1 MIVTAALFCNDL
13 LITLAVCSG
22 QMHTIEAAVWTLLSL
37 GVSQYSTF
45 FKYLH
50 DSAEQY
56 YTHKSLEIAEENC
69 IWAERTVEEHLI

>member
-1 MIVTAALFCNDL
+1 MIYL
-13 LITLAVCSG
+13 LHLQFAVDRRTQLS
-22 QMHTIEAAVWTLLSL
+22 AVWTLLSL

-56 YTHKSLEIAEENC
+56 YTHKSLEIAQENC